1 MKVRTYFFGCLLSV
15 LRWQCAPIEHE
26 YVVIAGKGVDEDT
39 AWMKVAEALQNKHR
53 AALLSYREDP
63 AELLPQLQQIHP
75 RYVAIVEKPETL
87 GRDYVM
93 EMHRLSRKVDNDIY
107 PDFLW

>member
-15 LRWQCAPIEHE
+15 LMWQCAPKENE
-26 YVVIAGKGVDEDT
+26 YVVIAGKGVAEDT

-87 GRDYVM
+87 RMDYIM

-107 PDFLW
+107 ADF